1 MKSDFYFDPKE
12 IHYMA
17 SREAADI
24 SFHQEI
30 RKKMR
35 SEQSFILQ
43 DDKNSSINNKSI
55 IIFD

>member
-1 MKSDFYFDPKE
+1 LKNRKILLDKIKSMKSDFYFDPKE

-35 SEQSFILQ
+35 SE
-43 DDKNSSINNKSI
+43 
-55 IIFD
+55 